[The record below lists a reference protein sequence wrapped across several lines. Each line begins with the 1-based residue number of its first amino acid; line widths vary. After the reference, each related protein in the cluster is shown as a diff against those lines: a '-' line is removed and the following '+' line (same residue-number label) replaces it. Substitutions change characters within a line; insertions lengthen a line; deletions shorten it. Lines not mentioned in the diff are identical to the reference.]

1 MADEHIIGQLYSDT
15 NVIGYKPKLEYK
27 KERTATGEAII
38 SEENQQISTESSEND
53 SSLYTRT
60 LNGFIENTP
69 SNLLE
74 DIEYVLKNIDRLK
87 NKLAERFNEDE
98 ALKSNPYYKSIND
111 DNKINSIDPQ
121 NDLNDSEIISKIIQ
135 NDKVLNQYNDINK
148 LLEAGKSNQKDFA
161 DKFEKQYN
169 NINGSVI
176 PALIN
181 HLTDLENQLNELRT
195 SLKTLY
201 YDNPNI
207 STQESK
213 EKDAAYISNLKTYER
228 NNQHQKINYLTLS
241 FDALFNKTI
250 SYSVFQDNKCAI
262 KVAKVIDSHDQAKPT
277 ENDMDIVKIMFDE
290 IEKELDIYSRGYMR
304 NEELMLTQK
313 SLYNYYEKRKILND
327 AYSLFRKNPE
337 SKFLGRK
344 VTKYENDLNNAIK
357 NVNRV
362 LLYNQNYFNKIT
374 DYEKQKYILQK
385 L

>member
-38 SEENQQISTESSEND
+38 SEENQQISAESSEND

-74 DIEYVLKNIDRLK
+74 DIEYVLKNMDRLK

-98 ALKSNPYYKSIND
+98 ALKSNPYYKSINND
-111 DNKINSIDPQ
+111 DKINSVTPQ

-181 HLTDLENQLNELRT
+181 HLTDLENQLKELRT

-207 STQESK
+207 SIQESK
-213 EKDAAYISNLKTYER
+213 EKDASYISNLKTYER
-228 NNQHQKINYLTLS
+228 NKQYQKINYLTLS

-277 ENDMDIVKIMFDE
+277 ENDMDIVRIMFDE

-304 NEELMLTQK
+304 NEELILTQK

-344 VTKYENDLNNAIK
+344 ITKYENDLNNAIK